1 MSANGITTDLPE
13 LLSLRL
19 RAAEL
24 RVGVQRRSAD
34 RNAGARHSP
43 FRGRGMDYAES
54 RLYAAG
60 DDVRHIDWRVTA
72 RTGKAHT
79 KLYEAERDRITA
91 LVIDSSP
98 MMDFGTRVCFKRVQ
112 AIRMAALLTW
122 YAEADGDR
130 LCATACGPR
139 SEQVRPAGG
148 RRGVLRVLSALAQWS
163 RPADGAGTI
172 TLAASLDRLG
182 RILRPGSHILLAL
195 DHRSVND
202 ESRRAMSRLRAHHD
216 LACALIV
223 DPIEWEAPPPA
234 RYPIINGA
242 VRSLLALESRSQRAA
257 WSEHFQRA
265 LADAHEQLRRAGVRA
280 RTVRTDDDPV
290 DALRLL
296 LRGVSERSVA

>member
-1 MSANGITTDLPE
+1 
-13 LLSLRL
+13 
-19 RAAEL
+19 
-24 RVGVQRRSAD
+24 
-34 RNAGARHSP
+34 
-43 FRGRGMDYAES
+43 MDYAES
-54 RLYAAG
+54 RLYAPG

-98 MMDFGTRVCFKRVQ
+98 AMDFGTRVCFKRVQ
-112 AIRMAALLTW
+112 ASRIAALLAW

-130 LCATACGPR
+130 LCAAVCGSR
-139 SEQVRPAGG
+139 SGQVPPAGG

-163 RPADGAGTI
+163 NPADGAASI
-172 TLAASLDRLG
+172 SLAATLDRLG

-195 DHRSVND
+195 DHRSLD
-202 ESRRAMSRLRAHHD
+202 EEARRAMSRLRAHHD

-234 RYPIINGA
+234 RYPITYGA

-257 WSEHFQRA
+257 WSDHFRQA
-265 LADAHEQLRRAGVRA
+265 LADAHERLRRAGVRA

-296 LRGVSERSVA
+296 LRGVSERSAA